1 MKTSINSVLKSSL
14 VAMVVLASMFSLNA
28 SAATVIADRGTSHAD
43 IKRVVATG
51 NIKVI
56 LVQNAN
62 ERVQLDDVDLEK
74 VSIKQVGNTLT
85 VSSSDSNPVTIAVYV
100 KDIYR
105 IDASGKAMVKTAG
118 KFNVK
123 FLQVLL
129 KDDATARVKTS
140 TESIYTVIDGNSK
153 LELLGTTQKHIA
165 KTTGLASIDTDK
177 FAALKTVDESTAAG
191 VSASINKVAVR

>member
-1 MKTSINSVLKSSL
+1 
-14 VAMVVLASMFSLNA
+14 MVVLASVFSLKA
-28 SAATVIADRGTSHAD
+28 SAATVIADKGSSSAD

-51 NIKVI
+51 NVKVI
-56 LVQNAN
+56 LLQNAN
-62 ERVQLDDVDLEK
+62 ERVQLDDVDLDK

-85 VSSSDSNPVTIAVYV
+85 ISSTEPDQVTVAVYV

-105 IDASGKAMVKTAG
+105 IDASGKAMVRTAG

-129 KDDATARVKTS
+129 KDDAIARVKTS

-153 LELLGTTQKHIA
+153 LELLGTTEKHIA
-165 KTTGLASIDTDK
+165 KTNGLASINTDK
-177 FAALKTVDESTAAG
+177 FAALKTVDESISAG
-191 VSASINKVAVR
+191 VAASTNKVAVR